1 MHGTKLDAL
10 EDIIEAAN
18 GQTVLVSYW
27 YRHDR
32 EHIQRRF
39 PQARELKTS
48 AEIEAWNR
56 GDIPLGL
63 VHPASAGHGVN
74 LQSGGHL
81 LVWFSL
87 TWSLELYQQTSA
99 RLYRQGQAES
109 VTITHLT
116 ATDTLDQAVLKAL
129 EAKDMTQAALIDAVA
144 TELTT
149 ISRKES
155 SCMWACWR
163 KIRTAYITAHP
174 LCEDC
179 LAAGRYTPS
188 QEVQHAIPLEHGGT
202 HDQANL
208 RSLCK
213 PRHSRQSALDGDRW
227 RQTPRVYTY

>member
-1 MHGTKLDAL
+1 
-10 EDIIEAAN
+10 
-18 GQTVLVSYW
+18 
-27 YRHDR
+27 
-32 EHIQRRF
+32 
-39 PQARELKTS
+39 
-48 AEIEAWNR
+48 
-56 GDIPLGL
+56 
-63 VHPASAGHGVN
+63 
-74 LQSGGHL
+74 
-81 LVWFSL
+81 
-87 TWSLELYQQTSA
+87 
-99 RLYRQGQAES
+99 
-109 VTITHLT
+109 
-116 ATDTLDQAVLKAL
+116 
-129 EAKDMTQAALIDAVA
+129 MTQAALIDAVA